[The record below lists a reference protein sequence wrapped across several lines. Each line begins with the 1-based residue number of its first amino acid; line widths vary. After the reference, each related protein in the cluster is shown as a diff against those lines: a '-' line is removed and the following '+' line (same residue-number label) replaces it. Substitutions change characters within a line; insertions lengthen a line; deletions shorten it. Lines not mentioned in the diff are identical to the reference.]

1 MTESSQ
7 RNRGEFPPGRW
18 LFCRKAATVV
28 VTLALLGPLAACQH
42 EGGAG
47 PSLML
52 AGPPAVG
59 PVKAKRHMIVAD
71 HPLAAGAGREILRS
85 GGTAVDAAI
94 AAQMVLTLVEPQSS
108 GIGGGGFLMHFAA
121 NTGAVD
127 AYDGRETAPKSAHP
141 YMFLDGAGKPLA
153 AADAGVGGLPV
164 GVPGLVRML
173 ELAHKDHGRLP
184 WRELFGP
191 AIKLARVGFPI
202 SKRLARQF
210 AGADGLRESPVA
222 GSYFFDSD
230 GTPKPAGTVLRNPD
244 LAETLAAIAEGGADA
259 FHDGAIAEAI
269 ARAVGSAPRNP
280 ATMTADDLKAYRA
293 KKRPPLCLPYRTWLV
308 CGFGPPSSGGVAT
321 LQILG
326 ILQGFDLAALGPE
339 SSRAVH
345 LIGEAG
351 GLAFADRDVYIADP
365 DFVPVPADGL
375 LDPQYLALR
384 ASQITGAKAGGRRQP
399 GMPGAG
405 ATLHPPHATA
415 EAGTSTAHLS
425 VVDADGNAVALTAS
439 INRPFGSR
447 LMVRGFLLNDELTD
461 FSFTPNADGAPV
473 ANRAGPGKRPRSSMA
488 PTLVFD
494 GRGRVVMAIG
504 SPGGPRIIGY
514 VTKALIAA
522 LDWRLDIHRAV
533 AYPNFVNRNGALEIE
548 KDTSLARMAPA
559 LKAMGHE
566 VLPISGVSGL
576 NGILVAKDGLE
587 GATDPRRE
595 GASLGD

>member
-7 RNRGEFPPGRW
+7 RRRRQFSPRRW
-18 LFCRKAATVV
+18 PSCRKTATLAAV
-28 VTLALLGPLAACQH
+28 LALLGPLAACQH
-42 EGGAG
+42 EAGTG

-52 AGPPAVG
+52 TGQPADG
-59 PVKAKRHMIVAD
+59 PVTAKRHMIVAD
-71 HPLAAGAGREILRS
+71 HPLAAEAGREILRS

-121 NTGAVD
+121 RTGAVD
-127 AYDGRETAPKSAHP
+127 TYDGREAAPKSAHP
-141 YMFLDGAGKPLA
+141 YMFLDGIGKPMA
-153 AADAGVGGLPV
+153 GAGVGGLPV
-164 GVPGLVRML
+164 GVPGLLRML
-173 ELAHKDHGRLP
+173 ELAHKEHGRLK
-184 WRELFGP
+184 WRELFQP
-191 AIKLARVGFPI
+191 AIKLARDGFPI
-202 SKRLARQF
+202 SKRLARQI
-210 AGADGLRESPVA
+210 ASAEGLRNSPVA
-222 GSYFFDSD
+222 GSYFFDND
-230 GTPKPAGTVLRNPD
+230 GVPKPAGAVLRNRD
-244 LAETLAAIAEGGADA
+244 LAETLAAVAESGADA
-259 FHDGAIAEAI
+259 FHEGAIAEAV
-269 ARAVGSAPRNP
+269 ARAVGSAPHNP
-280 ATMTADDLKAYRA
+280 ARMTIDDLKAYQA
-293 KKRPPLCLPYRTWLV
+293 KKRPPLCLPYRMWLV

-345 LIGEAG
+345 LISEAG
-351 GLAFADRDVYIADP
+351 ALAFADREVYVADP

-405 ATLHPPHATA
+405 AALHPPHATA

-522 LDWRLDIHRAV
+522 LDWRLDIRQAV

-548 KDTSLARMAPA
+548 KDTSLARMVPA

-576 NGILVAKDGLE
+576 NGILVTKDALE

-595 GASLGD
+595 GVALGD